1 MNKENAARFGVTDL
15 LMLLAIIFWAVNFS
29 VIKIALRE
37 FSPHSFNGPRFTLA
51 SLLLL
56 GFLWKKEGNL
66 KVERKDLAV
75 VAGLGIVGNTF
86 YQSLFINGIDL
97 TTASATSLVMT
108 MTPIFIAVMSAVFI
122 HERIHWAGWLGILI
136 SFGGLYLVLFGG
148 APEIAFSNKALRGN
162 LMILAGNLCWA
173 VYTVFSKPYLEKYS
187 PLKLTALTLAIGT
200 LFYLPI
206 TVRDVLR
213 QPWEALS
220 ARSWAALLFSA
231 AFAIALSYFIWYSS
245 VRRIGNTKTGI
256 FGNITPV
263 FTVFFAHLL
272 LGERVTIPEVA
283 GAVIIFFGFYLT
295 RFGYRWFETRK
306 PGLL

>member
-1 MNKENAARFGVTDL
+1 MSKDNAARFGVTDF
-15 LMLLAIIFWAVNFS
+15 LMLLTTLFWAVNFS
-29 VIKIALRE
+29 VLKIALRE
-37 FSPHSFNGPRFTLA
+37 FSPHAFNGPRFTLA

-56 GFLWKKEGNL
+56 IILWKKEGRL

-75 VAGLGIVGNTF
+75 LAGLGVVGNTF
-86 YQSLFINGIDL
+86 YQTLFINGIDR

-108 MTPIFIAVMSAVFI
+108 MTPIFIALMSAIFI
-122 HERIHWAGWLGILI
+122 RERIHWAGWIGILI

-148 APEIAFSNKALRGN
+148 APEIDFSSRALKGN
-162 LMILAGNLCWA
+162 LMILGANFCWA

-206 TVRDVLR
+206 TVKDVLR
-213 QPWEALS
+213 QPWGSLS
-220 ARSWAALLFSA
+220 SRSWAALLFSA
-231 AFAIALSYFIWYSS
+231 VFSIALSYFIWYTS

-256 FGNITPV
+256 FSNITPV
-263 FTVFFAHLL
+263 FTVFFAHLF

-283 GAVIIFFGFYLT
+283 GAAVILLGFYLT
-295 RFGYRWFETRK
+295 RFGYRWFERRK
-306 PGLL
+306 PDLI

>member
-1 MNKENAARFGVTDL
+1 MSKENAARFGATDL
-15 LMLLAIIFWAVNFS
+15 LMLLAILFWAVNFS
-29 VIKIALRE
+29 VVKIALRE
-37 FSPHSFNGPRFTLA
+37 FSPHAFNGPRLTLA

-56 GFLWKKEGNL
+56 GFLWRKEGRF

-75 VAGLGIVGNTF
+75 LAGLGIVGNTF
-86 YQSLFINGIDL
+86 YQTLFINGIDR
-97 TTASATSLVMT
+97 TTASTTSLVMT
-108 MTPIFIAVMSAVFI
+108 MTPIFIALMSAAFI
-122 HERIHWAGWLGILI
+122 RERMHWAGWVGILI

-148 APEIAFSNKALRGN
+148 APEVAFSSQALKGN
-162 LMILAGNLCWA
+162 LMILVGNFCWA

-213 QPWEALS
+213 LSWGSLS

-231 AFAIALSYFIWYSS
+231 VFAIALSYFIWYSS

-263 FTVFFAHLL
+263 FTVFFAHLF

-283 GAVIIFFGFYLT
+283 GAAVIFLGFYLT

-306 PGLL
+306 ADLI